1 MEINQKIQKVL
12 NEQINAELY
21 SAYLYLSMSAYCES
35 INLKGFAHWMRVQ
48 AKEEIGHA
56 MKIYSYTH
64 ERVGRVILAAVEQPP
79 TEWKSTINVFEETLK
94 HENKVTQLIHNLV
107 ELANTEKDYA
117 TNSFLKWFI
126 DEQVEEENQANEILQ
141 QLKMIKESPQG
152 LLILDSKLGQR
163 KSD

>member
-1 MEINQKIQKVL
+1 MISEKMKVAL
-12 NEQINAELY
+12 NEQLNAELF
-21 SAYLYLSMSAYCES
+21 SSYLYLSMSAYCES

-48 AKEEIGHA
+48 AKEETGHA

-117 TNSFLKWFI
+117 TKSFLKWFI